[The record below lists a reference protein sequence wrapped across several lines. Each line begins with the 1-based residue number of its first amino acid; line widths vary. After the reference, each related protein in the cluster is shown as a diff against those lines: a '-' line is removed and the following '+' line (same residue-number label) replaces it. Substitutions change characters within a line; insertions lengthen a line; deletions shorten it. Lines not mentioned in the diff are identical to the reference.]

1 MPSPFPGMDPFIEGS
16 EWDDFHPSFIVHLS
30 DALVPLV
37 RPRYVVRNERR
48 VYVEHHGEAEDRVLR
63 PDVAVFAAQRE
74 PPLAEGGASSATALA
89 PIAVHLPMPQE
100 EREAFLT
107 IRDRRSMEVVTIIEL
122 LSPGNKRAGSDGRR
136 EYLSKREE
144 VLASRTHLVELD
156 LLRGGRRLP
165 TVEPLP
171 PADYYALV
179 CRNRPRYVAQVYP
192 WTIRSP
198 LPRIP
203 IPLAGDDPDVH
214 VDVQQVFTST
224 YDGAGYD
231 YSLPYGQPIDP
242 PLPEADAAWA
252 AEIVAGQKG
261 T

>member
-16 EWDDFHPSFIVHLS
+16 TWDDFHPGFIVHLS

-37 RPRYVVRNERR
+37 RPRYVVRRQRR
-48 VYVEHHGEAEDRVLR
+48 VYVEHHGKAEDRVLR

-74 PPLAEGGASSATALA
+74 PPFAEGGASSATAPA
-89 PIAVHLPMPQE
+89 PVAVHLPMPQE

-107 IRDRRSMEVVTIIEL
+107 IRHRQTMEVVTIVEL
-122 LSPGNKRAGSDGRR
+122 LSPANKRLGSDGRR

-144 VLASRTHLVELD
+144 ILASRTHLVELD
-156 LLRGGRRLP
+156 LLRGGQRLP

-171 PADYYALV
+171 PADYYAFV

-192 WTIRSP
+192 WTMRAA

-203 IPLAGDDPDVH
+203 IPLAGDDPDVP
-214 VDVQQVFTST
+214 VDLQQVFTAT
-224 YDGAGYD
+224 YDRAGYD
-231 YSLPYGQPIDP
+231 YSLAYGQPIDP
-242 PLPEADAAWA
+242 PLSEADAAWA
-252 AEIVAGQKG
+252 AEIVARRKP